1 MVPTSPLIDPQVRE
15 IFLFTSLRILKEGR
29 YIGKVFTVVIFA
41 RGLKN
46 LDTGTGICGKL
57 PEICLGNQLPEIC
70 LGNQLDFQ
78 ARLEAN

>member
-15 IFLFTSLRILKEGR
+15 IFLFTSLRIFEEGG

-46 LDTGTGICGKL
+46 PDTGTGMCGKL
-57 PEICLGNQLPEIC
+57 PEICLGNQL
-70 LGNQLDFQ
+70 DFQ
-78 ARLEAN
+78 TRLEAN